1 MVGGQRVL
9 CTAPRKG
16 GVEEDSDVHGGIG
29 MKTAR

>member
-9 CTAPRKG
+9 CIAPSKG
-16 GVEEDSDVHGGIG
+16 GVEKGSDVHGGIG